1 MTEPVLEI
9 NQAAAETEA
18 AQALVPESMEEIV
31 QESAPKKPKGKKGG
45 KRWIQWVILAAV
57 LLAVAFGLYKLLA
70 PDKAATTVI
79 TDTVQYG
86 AITSTV
92 EGNGF
97 SKAKNSETITITTT
111 GTVSDVF
118 VTEGQQVTAGTPLFS
133 IDSEAARTAVE
144 QARKDVEGYQKQL
157 DAKYKAIAGLNLA
170 PAFSGKLLETVKLN
184 PGDTVSE
191 GQVLAK
197 LVDDGTLRLK
207 QYYSYAYQ
215 DIIKVGQSASVS
227 IPALMST
234 VSGRVDAVHMVE
246 RISAEGSKL
255 FEAEFTIKNSGS
267 LTADMVASAVVTA
280 GGETIYPYESG
291 KLEYNRSGELKT
303 TVGGTV
309 ISSSLLDYLP
319 VSAGQVLVRIDGEDS
334 ENEIFSLEQSLADAQ
349 KELETAQKNYDNC
362 NAVAPI
368 DGTVMGLAITP
379 GQEVAANTAVIQI
392 ADASTILIDATVDE
406 RNISY
411 VHQGMMVDISD
422 WMGGSYMGTVESVSL
437 ASKVENGVASYP
449 MVISVDNSD
458 GSITPNGSLQY
469 SLIASENDNCLVL
482 PIQCVKNAQI
492 DEEGTIGTVVF
503 VKADSRPDNAID
515 LSVPVEGVP
524 EGFYAVP
531 VETGISDT
539 YNIEIRSGVEEGQE
553 VFTTVQTESGN
564 AWGY

>member
-45 KRWIQWVILAAV
+45 KRWIKWVILAAV

-70 PDKAATTVI
+70 PDEAATTVI

-157 DAKYKAIAGLNLA
+157 DAKYKAIAGLNLT

-191 GQVLAK
+191 GQVVAK

-207 QYYSYAYQ
+207 QYYSYAYK

-246 RISAEGSKL
+246 RVSAEGSKL

-515 LSVPVEGVP
+515 LSIPVEGVP

-539 YNIEIRSGVEEGQE
+539 YNIEIKSGVEEGQE